1 VTHFLSLITNPAD
14 ASLSPEI
21 VDKVRRAAASDADP
35 VWLAQGIAAEIAID
49 AEAAADRVALLRR
62 SRAEIDRHPI
72 DVALLP
78 ADGREKKLLIADMDS
93 TIIGQECVDEL
104 ADYAGLRDEIS
115 AITERAMNGELR
127 FEDALRDRVALL
139 RGVPVTV
146 IDEIVAERIVVN
158 PGAGILVATMR
169 ARGAHT
175 ALVSGGF
182 RAFTRRVSDMVGFDE
197 DFANDL
203 VVADGMIA
211 GEIVEPVRG
220 REGKRQA
227 LLELAAGLHI
237 SSAEAIA
244 VGDGAND
251 IDMIDAA
258 GLGVAYHAK
267 PAVAER
273 ADARI
278 DYGDFTALLYLQGIR
293 AEEFV
298 T

>member
-1 VTHFLSLITNPAD
+1 MTYFLSLIGNPAD
-14 ASLSPEI
+14 AALSPET
-21 VDKVRRAAASDADP
+21 VDSVRRTIAADADP
-35 VWLAQGIAAEIAID
+35 VWLAEGIAAEIAIS
-49 AEAAADRVALLRR
+49 AEAATDRGALLRR
-62 SRAEIDRHPI
+62 SLTEIGRHPI
-72 DVALLP
+72 DVAVLP
-78 ADGREKKLLIADMDS
+78 AEGREKRLLIADMDS
-93 TIIGQECVDEL
+93 TIIGQECIDEL
-104 ADYAGLRDEIS
+104 ADYAGRRAEIS

-127 FEDALRDRVALL
+127 FEDALRERVALL
-139 RGVPVTV
+139 RGVPVSV
-146 IDEIVAERIVVN
+146 IDEIVAERIAVN
-158 PGAGILVATMR
+158 PGAAILVATMR

-182 RAFTRRVSDMVGFDE
+182 REFTRRVAAAVGFDE

-203 VVADGMIA
+203 VVANGLIA
-211 GEIVEPVRG
+211 GAIAEPVRG
-220 REGKRQA
+220 REGKRQT
-227 LLELAAGLHI
+227 LLELAARLHI
-237 SSAEAIA
+237 SSEEAIA

-258 GLGVAYHAK
+258 GLGVAYRAK

-278 DYGDFTALLYLQGIR
+278 DHGDFTALLYLQGIR

>member
-1 VTHFLSLITNPAD
+1 MTHVLSLISNPAD
-14 ASLSPEI
+14 AALSAE
-21 VDKVRRAAASDADP
+21 VVEKVRAAVAPEANP
-35 VWLAQGIAAEIAID
+35 VWLGEGVAAEIAID
-49 AEAAADRVALLRR
+49 AAAAADGSALLRR
-62 SRAEIDRHPI
+62 SLAEIDRHPI
-72 DVALLP
+72 DIAVLP
-78 ADGREKKLLIADMDS
+78 AAGREKKLLIADMDS

-139 RGVPVTV
+139 RGIPVSV
-146 IDEIVAERIVVN
+146 IDEIVTDRITIN
-158 PGAGILVATMR
+158 PGAGTLVRTMR

-182 RAFTRRVSDMVGFDE
+182 REFTRRVAETVGFDE

-203 VVADGMIA
+203 VVADGLISGA
-211 GEIVEPVRG
+211 IVEPVRG
-220 REGKRQA
+220 REGKRQT
-227 LLELAAGLHI
+227 LLELAARLNI
-237 SSAEAIA
+237 SSDAALA

-273 ADARI
+273 ADARV
-278 DYGDFTALLYLQGIR
+278 DHGDFTALLYLQGIR